1 MCNTV
6 AGAVSVVD
14 CSPLKK
20 SRSCMC
26 ATWVREPLGHGLSL
40 WGWAAAWAFTGA
52 ATRRSLLPSRSTCFF
67 F

>member
-1 MCNTV
+1 
-6 AGAVSVVD
+6 
-14 CSPLKK
+14 
-20 SRSCMC
+20 
-26 ATWVREPLGHGLSL
+26 L